1 MRLTPTA
8 RLIALAVLLLA
19 ATGIVWW
26 GVGYNLGS
34 ALLDRASAW
43 RGSFGYGPLALVR
56 LFALALVVVVTLFT
70 AGSVPGQFRWLTLVA
85 LALGAVLLY
94 GDRSRGDI
102 VAVVLLVF
110 GTAAMSESSGV
121 QQLVGALA
129 IAVVIPFA
137 ALADLALD
145 GPQLVIAVVVRA
157 AFFYAP
163 LLLGPTYLER
173 YALKRVAR

>member
-1 MRLTPTA
+1 MRLTPTT
-8 RLIALAVLLLA
+8 RLIALAVLLLV
-19 ATGIVWW
+19 ATAVVWW
-26 GVGYNLGS
+26 GVGFHLGS

-43 RGSFGYGPLALVR
+43 RSSFGYGPLGLMR
-56 LFALALVVVVTLFT
+56 LFALAIVVAVTLAT
-70 AGSVPGQFRWLTLVA
+70 AASVPPQFRWLTLAA

-110 GTAAMSESSGV
+110 GAAAMAESSGV

-129 IAVVIPFA
+129 IAVVISFA

-145 GPQLVIAVVVRA
+145 GPQLAIAVLVRA

-163 LLLGPTYLER
+163 LLLGPAYLER
-173 YALKRVAR
+173 YALRRLAR